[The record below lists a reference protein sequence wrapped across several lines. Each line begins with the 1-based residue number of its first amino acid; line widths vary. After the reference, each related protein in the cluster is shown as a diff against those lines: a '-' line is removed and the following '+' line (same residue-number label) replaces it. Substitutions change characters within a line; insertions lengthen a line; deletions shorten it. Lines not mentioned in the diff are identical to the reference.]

1 MNSDTRCGPWSYSLS
16 ASGLHIR
23 KTQEECRRI
32 TLDLRTHR
40 LRSGL
45 AESREVDRFSPPRTC
60 GQGARK
66 SAAKTALFRAPLA
79 LTVSIDLSASGG
91 EQGEVSSC
99 APGLRPPPGKQA
111 APGRL
116 RCEYEIRIQM
126 VGRGS
131 TLVLDDFEAILSI

>member
-1 MNSDTRCGPWSYSLS
+1 MLIEIGYT
-16 ASGLHIR
+16 A
-23 KTQEECRRI
+23 RI
-32 TLDLRTHR
+32 APFHYVHSTLRNLK
-40 LRSGL
+40 
-45 AESREVDRFSPPRTC
+45 TC

-91 EQGEVSSC
+91 EQGEVRVG
-99 APGLRPPPGKQA
+99 PQGEQA